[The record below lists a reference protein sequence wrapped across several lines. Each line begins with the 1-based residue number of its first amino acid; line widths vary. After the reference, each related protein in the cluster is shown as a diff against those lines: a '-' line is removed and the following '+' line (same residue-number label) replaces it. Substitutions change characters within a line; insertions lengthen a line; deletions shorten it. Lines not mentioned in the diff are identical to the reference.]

1 MTATGHAVIGTIIAV
16 KIGNP
21 ALAIPLAL
29 VSHLAADLFPHWDT
43 ATNMDKKGKKR
54 VIIDTIFD
62 IALGFIISYAI
73 VFLWF
78 PKTDLTYVF
87 IMILA
92 SQFFDWLMAPYY
104 LFGINLPFS
113 KWAHE
118 FQKNN
123 FDNKL
128 DKPWG
133 IILPALA
140 VAFLVLLAKI
150 S

>member
-1 MTATGHAVIGTIIAV
+1 MTATGHAVIGTVIAV

-21 ALAIPLAL
+21 ALAIPLA
-29 VSHLAADLFPHWDT
+29 VASHLLADAFPHWDT
-43 ATNMDKKGKKR
+43 ATNVDEKGKKK
-54 VIIDTIFD
+54 VIRDTIFD

-73 VFLWF
+73 VFFWF
-78 PKTDLTYVF
+78 PRTDLGYVF

-118 FQKNN
+118 FQKNHFN
-123 FDNKL
+123 TKL

-140 VAFLVLLAKI
+140 VAFLVLLAKVF
-150 S
+150 